1 MFLLYNF
8 TSKLGKEMSWDQV
21 QMVILGV
28 TPEHG
33 IGWSKQQS
41 GFDNKIHVR
50 TGQEKIGLQKLA
62 SYSMTKVVQKNGGPK

>member
-1 MFLLYNF
+1 
-8 TSKLGKEMSWDQV
+8 MSWDQV

-50 TGQEKIGLQKLA
+50 TGQEKNRAAEAYIILHGKGSA
-62 SYSMTKVVQKNGGPK
+62 KKWRTKVNGW

>member
-50 TGQEKIGLQKLA
+50 TGQEKIGLQKLT
-62 SYSMTKVVQKNGGPK
+62 SYSMAKVVQKNGGPK